1 MVTEW
6 YMTIDLR
13 KFSSSPNEAA
23 RLMKCGENS
32 KNKQIIYHA
41 KILFVDQ

>member
-13 KFSSSPNEAA
+13 KFTFFSNEAG
-23 RLMKCGENS
+23 RLTKFGEKS
-32 KNKQIIYHA
+32 ENKQLIYYA
-41 KILFVDQ
+41 QILFVDQ

>member
-13 KFSSSPNEAA
+13 KFSFTPNEAA
-23 RLMKCGENS
+23 RLMKFGEKS
-32 KNKQIIYHA
+32 ENKQLIYHEQ
-41 KILFVDQ
+41 ILFVDQ